1 MSERQLVICELGG
14 QRYGLDIGR
23 VREIIRPT
31 PITSVPGAPP
41 YVEGVLNLRGR
52 IIPVVDLAAR
62 LALPAGH
69 RTRASRIVVVDA
81 AAGAIGLV
89 VDGVSEV
96 RLAPAEAI
104 EAPPPIAA
112 GADYLAGIVRFDER
126 LVTLLELDRLFG
138 TELGALAA

>member
-1 MSERQLVICELGG
+1 MSEQQLVICELGG

-23 VREIIRPT
+23 VREIIRLT

-62 LALPAGH
+62 LALPADA
-69 RTRASRIVVVDA
+69 RTRASRIVVVDV
-81 AAGAIGLV
+81 AGTSIGLI

-96 RLAPAEAI
+96 LMASDEAI
-104 EAPPPIAA
+104 EATPAVA
-112 GADYLAGIVRFDER
+112 GGADYLAGIVRFDER

-138 TELGALAA
+138 IELGTLAA